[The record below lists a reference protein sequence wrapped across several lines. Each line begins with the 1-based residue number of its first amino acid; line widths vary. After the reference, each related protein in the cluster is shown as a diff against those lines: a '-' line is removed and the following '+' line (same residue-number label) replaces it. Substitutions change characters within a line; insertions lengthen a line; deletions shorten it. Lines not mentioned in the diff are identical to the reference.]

1 VAVFEAGNGLK
12 RRAMKSKNI
21 NVSDSAEQANETAY
35 RERERLSGADLGKTR
50 GGFFAIHATTE
61 AIDAVAKAIA
71 TICSATELEILG
83 L

>member
-1 VAVFEAGNGLK
+1 M
-12 RRAMKSKNI
+12 RTKNI
-21 NVSDSAEQANETAY
+21 NPSESADQKNETAY
-35 RERERLSGADLGKTR
+35 RERERLSDADLGKTR

-83 L
+83 I

>member
-50 GGFFAIHATTE
+50 GGFLPALL
-61 AIDAVAKAIA
+61 
-71 TICSATELEILG
+71 LERHRQKTKQFMTQSRG
-83 L
+83 KPVST